1 MTEIEKAI
9 DVVRLLVIEKNRLK
23 LERNN
28 LQKQVMESEHLKDR
42 VQELEEENITLKHQV
57 RLLCNEDEEKE
68 NKELTPEEAWGVVRN
83 FRSDRALSG
92 VGCSL
97 LQTVAAKVDDIGSWA
112 SEPFLEW
119 KHNDCNLCRAFL
131 DMIFNYKEEDETY

>member
-68 NKELTPEEAWGVVRN
+68 NKELTPEEAWRVIRHLTS
-83 FRSDRALSG
+83 RSYISG
-92 VGCSL
+92 DEFEAMGIV
-97 LQTVAAKVDDIGSWA
+97 AKVIDRTGKWA
-112 SEPFLEW
+112 QEIYLEW
-119 KHNDCNLCRAFL
+119 RKNDSCLCHKFL
-131 DMIFNYKEEDETY
+131 DTIFDWKEDQ